1 MAKFV
6 DTHFHLDMYKNYN
19 ELFNYINEHEQYTLC
34 MTNSPGVFYSC
45 MNMFEQSKYIKFA
58 IGFHPL
64 NSNLRKKDMND
75 FIKLLPKTEY
85 VGEIG
90 LDFSKKNGLEY
101 NDQIVF
107 FDTIVKESAK
117 NNKLMSIHI
126 RKAEKEA
133 FSIIDKYKP
142 KRCIIHWY
150 SGSIEYQKKFED
162 IGCYFS
168 INANMMN
175 NFDLIKELST
185 DRILIESD
193 GPYSNVNGKKYRPQL
208 LEAEYEYISNS
219 LGISN
224 LKEIVYSNFYKL
236 LSDK

>member
-6 DTHFHLDMYKNYN
+6 DTHFHLDMYKNYS
-19 ELFNYINEHEQYTLC
+19 ELFNYINEHEQYTLY
-34 MTNSPGVFYSC
+34 MTNSLGVFYSC
-45 MNMFEQSKYIKFA
+45 MNLFEQSKYIRFA

-64 NSNLRKKDMND
+64 NSNLSEKDMND

-101 NDQIVF
+101 NDQIAF
-107 FDTIVKESAK
+107 FDKIVKESTK

-126 RKAEKEA
+126 KKAEKEA
-133 FSIIDKYKP
+133 FAIVDKYKP

-150 SGSIEYQKKFED
+150 SGFIEYQKRFEA

-175 NFDLIKELST
+175 CHDLINKIPI

-193 GPYSNVNGKKYRPQL
+193 EPYSKVNGEKFRPQL
-208 LEAEYEYISNS
+208 LETEYEYISDS